1 MTEPSQAP
9 RAAPQAGHAAGEL
22 SIVIIGGGLAGLTCA
37 LELER
42 RGHAPTLLEASD
54 RLGGR
59 VATDEVE
66 GFLIDRGFQVLL
78 TAYPEA
84 ARVLEN
90 YAALELGEFYPGA
103 LIRTGNG
110 FKRLADPTKEPFDAA
125 KTIFSP
131 ALPPM
136 DLLRLAAMRARLM
149 GGSSGDAWTAPD
161 RSTLE
166 ELREAGLSARAID
179 RFFRPFFGGVFFD
192 RALETSA
199 RMFRFTFRM
208 FGEGA
213 AALPSRGMRA
223 IPEFLSAQLRATN
236 LRTRARV
243 MHIAHTHGPDSMAH
257 PFEIS
262 VEGQGTLRARAVVVA
277 AEGDAAADLLRGLNI
292 GVTNPPVRWRRTATL
307 SYATDRAP
315 VSEPILVLD
324 GEGAEGSGPVNH
336 LAVPSLVR
344 RSYAPPGK
352 HLVCANVV
360 SEKHLA
366 LSDDQL
372 DAQVRVQMN
381 AWFPGAA
388 SGWRLLRVDRIDRA
402 LPIQNPGW
410 LEPAQRSVALAPGLF
425 RAGDWIDN
433 ASING
438 AMISGRRAAEAIA
451 MTIRRA

>member
-1 MTEPSQAP
+1 MTEPSSGRHAGSP
-9 RAAPQAGHAAGEL
+9 SGHAAGDL

-90 YAALELGEFYPGA
+90 YAALELGEFYAGA
-103 LIRTGNG
+103 LIRTGG
-110 FKRLADPTKEPFDAA
+110 AFRRLADPTKEPFDAV
-125 KTIFSP
+125 KTIFAP
-131 ALPPM
+131 ALPPL
-136 DLLRLAAMRARLM
+136 DLLRLAALRAKLM
-149 GGSSGDAWTAPD
+149 GGSASDAWTAPD
-161 RSTLE
+161 RATID
-166 ELREAGLSARAID
+166 ELRETGLSNVAID

-192 RALETSA
+192 RALETSS

-213 AALPSRGMRA
+213 AALPARGMRA
-223 IPEFLSAQLRATN
+223 IPEFLSAQLRATD

-243 MHIAHTHGPDSMAH
+243 AHIARAHGPDSMSH
-257 PFEIS
+257 PFEIA

-277 AEGDAAADLLRGLNI
+277 TEGDAAADLLRGLNI
-292 GVTNPPVRWRRTATL
+292 GVTNPPVRWRRTVTL
-307 SYATDRAP
+307 SYAADRAP
-315 VSEPILVLD
+315 VSDPILVLD
-324 GEGAEGSGPVNH
+324 GESAEGSGPVNH

-352 HLVCANVV
+352 HLICANVV
-360 SEKHLA
+360 GEKYLA

-372 DAQVRVQMN
+372 DAQVRVQLN
-381 AWFPGAA
+381 AWFGGAA
-388 SGWRLLRVDRIDRA
+388 SAWKLLRVDRIDRA
-402 LPIQNPGW
+402 LPVQNPGW
-410 LEPAQRSVALAPGLF
+410 LEPAQRAVALAPGLF
-425 RAGDWIDN
+425 RAGDWLDN

-451 MTIRRA
+451 MSIRRL